1 MIQIPKIDILLASY
15 NGEKYIA
22 EQIESIL
29 SQTFTDWRLL
39 IRDDGS
45 SDNTPAII
53 ESYAEKYP
61 GKIEVVHDDKGGGNF
76 VKNFFELLGHAEA
89 DYVMFCDQDDVWL
102 PYKIQITYDYMK
114 RAERENPEK
123 PVLVFTGLQV
133 VDSEL
138 KSMDRLMALDFPER
152 RYTFKE
158 LILGNCATGCT
169 EMLNRKCYKGMGGF
183 REGIKYHDWWAAL
196 YAAAFG
202 AIVRVP
208 MALILYRQHGN
219 NTIGA
224 NENRDIKRG
233 FAHYLNKIWQY
244 TCHPLHKIIDRI
256 TCMKDLIKTVQ
267 ESHHNFSSMH
277 NSTIPPERLND
288 LDEISELF
296 AKSIFTRIKALRK
309 CSKLYYI
316 SHGYTMSST
325 ISRILWVILA
335 GRKQNVK

>member
-1 MIQIPKIDILLASY
+1 MPEVDILLASY

-22 EQIESIL
+22 EQIDSIL
-29 SQTFTDWRLL
+29 AQAFTDWRLL

-89 DYVMFCDQDDVWL
+89 DYVMFCDQDDYWL

-114 RAERENPEK
+114 KTERENPGK
-123 PVLVFTGLQV
+123 PVLIFTGLQV

-138 KSMDRLMALDFPER
+138 NSMDRLMALDFPER
-152 RYTFKE
+152 RYTFRE
-158 LILGNCATGCT
+158 LILGNCVTGCT
-169 EMLNRKCYKGMGGF
+169 EMLNHECYKGMGGF

-202 AIVRVP
+202 VIVRVP
-208 MALILYRQHGN
+208 MALILYRQHGS

-224 NENRDIKRG
+224 DKNKDIKRG
-233 FAHYLNKIWQY
+233 FAYYLNKIWQY
-244 TCHPLHKIIDRI
+244 ACHPLHKVKERI
-256 TCMKDLIKTVQ
+256 TGMTELMQNSAKICNHYHSLSD
-267 ESHHNFSSMH
+267 SM
-277 NSTIPPERLND
+277 SPERLND
-288 LDEISELF
+288 LDETSKLF
-296 AKSIFTRIKALRK
+296 AKNIFTRIKTMRK
-309 CSKLYYI
+309 I
-316 SHGYTMSST
+316 SRIYCFSHHYTMSSP